1 MAEEEAIIFSPQ
13 QGSSTITTISS
24 VSHDAATEDD
34 SSARH
39 PLKRVKIVDKGSL
52 IEFQTNRKKSSAWNH
67 FKIYEKDRHT
77 YSSLQPL
84 WHRYSSRRTN
94 VDGSSSATSGY

>member
-1 MAEEEAIIFSPQ
+1 MMAEEAIIFSPQ

-39 PLKRVKIVDKGSL
+39 PLKRVKIVDKG
-52 IEFQTNRKKSSAWNH
+52 Q
-67 FKIYEKDRHT
+67 
-77 YSSLQPL
+77 
-84 WHRYSSRRTN
+84 
-94 VDGSSSATSGY
+94 